1 MQYKIK
7 TDRKMKEYND
17 IILTSLAK
25 SATDVIGN
33 IAITLMNML
42 PNIGDRLML
51 KNISEDYTFADYDGN
66 NYAIVGIEKGELH
79 LSLLGYAFDDMNNID
94 KSKLY
99 KFKPYMYDS
108 VFLLN
113 VVRAF
118 ENDYKVQ
125 QEENED
131 D

>member
-1 MQYKIK
+1 
-7 TDRKMKEYND
+7 MKEYND

-51 KNISEDYTFADYDGN
+51 KNISEDYTFDDYDGN
-66 NYAIVGIEKGELH
+66 NYAIVGIEKGKLH

-99 KFKPYMYDS
+99 KIKPYMYDS

-113 VVRAF
+113 AVRAF